1 VSSARQ
7 ELLARAIAYVAANGM
22 VDVSLRA
29 LAAGIGTSHR
39 MLIYHFG
46 SREGLVAAIVGSI
59 EAQQRTVLEEL
70 SRDATSPAGL
80 VRSQWAQLTD
90 PQVLPFVRLFFEVL
104 VYASRGQ
111 PGTED
116 FLANLTEPW
125 IEVGAAV
132 AERMGVKTSDAELRL
147 GVAVS
152 RGLLMDVVAGA
163 DVAVAT
169 ESLERYLSMWE
180 PASL

>member
-1 VSSARQ
+1 MSSARR
-7 ELLARAIAYVAANGM
+7 ELLNRTIIYVAANGM

-29 LAAGIGTSHR
+29 LATGIGTSHR

-59 EAQQRTVLEEL
+59 EEQQRAALEEL
-70 SRDATSPAGL
+70 SREAASPAGL

-111 PGTED
+111 PGTEG
-116 FLANLTEPW
+116 FLASLTEPW

-132 AERMGVKTSDAELRL
+132 ATRMGLETSDAELRL
-147 GVAVS
+147 GIAVS
-152 RGLLMDVVAGA
+152 RGLLMDIVAGA
-163 DVAVAT
+163 DVAAAT

-180 PASL
+180 SASR